1 MTSDTR
7 TVDTSDRLLYARRS
21 ELLIFEVLRNSSKA
35 LFSMKK

>member
-7 TVDTSDRLLYARRS
+7 TLDTSDRLSHARTS
-21 ELLIFEVLRNSSKA
+21 ELLILEVLRNSSKA